1 MKRLRLLANFS
12 ARLALAI
19 ALFAASVAPALA
31 QTAGNNSTLAV
42 NGSSAAGSAPFAGG
56 LHAICV
62 LDGAGLCRGPLS
74 DAAGVL
80 TVGVRPPGT
89 AETCSSG
96 NVANAAVACT
106 LAASA
111 GKTTYVTGLVMSSN
125 GATAALGVTCT
136 ITGAI
141 TGTISFTY
149 VYPAIA
155 SITNQPL
162 VIAFPTPVPASA
174 ANTTLA
180 GSCPASGAGGTI
192 AAFSMFGFQL

>member
-1 MKRLRLLANFS
+1 MKLLKALLLA
-12 ARLALAI
+12 ALVALAGP
-19 ALFAASVAPALA
+19 PALA

-42 NGSSAAGSAPFAGG
+42 NGSSAAGAAPFAGG

-89 AETCSSG
+89 AESCSSG
-96 NVANAAVACT
+96 NVANATVACT
-106 LAASA
+106 LAAAA
-111 GKTTYVTGLVMSSN
+111 GKTTYITGLVMTSN

-141 TGTISFTY
+141 TGTISFSY
-149 VYPAIA
+149 VYGAIA
-155 SITNQPL
+155 SITNAPL
-162 VIAFPTPVPASA
+162 VLPLPIPVPASA
-174 ANTTLA
+174 ANTTLVV
-180 GSCPASGAGGTI
+180 SCPASGAGGTI
-192 AAFSMFGFQL
+192 AAISAFGFQL